1 MKHFTLFLLAAC
13 VGLMMHAQLP
23 SYVPTDGLV
32 AWYDMD
38 GNLSD
43 SSPHGH
49 DGTATNLAPAM
60 DRYGVDGGCL
70 SFSGS
75 VVPNT
80 NRTQIAND
88 AFGELPISD
97 AFEDGMTI
105 SIWALEAPTS
115 DSEFLQRRSNNS
127 IDFTLGRNDDGGI
140 ATHMGFEA
148 FAGPGETGLDNWH
161 HYALTYDEET
171 IKLYID
177 GVLSNSRSANQNVN
191 GFANWVGLGKYTYYG
206 GLTHFFFFNGL
217 MDELGFW
224 NRALTE
230 NEVLQLNEDE
240 APPFGCTDETAC
252 NYIPQGLT
260 ASQYTDSLGY
270 SVATLISSGYEPANL
285 IGMEYGGGLI
295 YNIEEQEAD
304 LVISIV
310 HPPEYADAPVP
321 NMGLNPGSACG
332 AGGQFGGSFL
342 NAPEQC
348 ANLVL
353 EGYDDW
359 FLPTIEQVQQVYET
373 LFYSAE
379 FPINVCATGASGYFK
394 GVDYLSATET
404 CRCYFGTGEVLCNAP
419 AGNAYE
425 YFPVRQTLI
434 PALPPNVEC
443 EFGCEYCGP
452 GTSWDAIAQMCV
464 VATSPYL
471 NDPGEAAVINPCYFD
486 SDQSGIV
493 DVTDLMNVLSVYGL
507 ACGEIPEAAEF
518 SCGESLD
525 YFGYEYA
532 TVQIGQQCWF
542 AENLRVESYSN
553 GESIPNGLDDV
564 DWYTTS
570 QGAMTAYGE
579 GASTCNNY
587 VLALGDAC
595 DETVSIPEY
604 GRLYNWHA
612 VADERGLCPSGWH
625 VPSDLEWMTL
635 ELQLGMASS
644 EVNGTGWRGT
654 DQGSQL
660 KNEDG
665 WFQNGAGSNSS
676 GFSGLPAG
684 DRTNSIFVN
693 AGTYGTFWSS
703 TETGGSTAWDRFIG
717 YDDQRVYRTS
727 FTKQSGFSVR
737 CLQNTNNN
745 E

>member
-1 MKHFTLFLLAAC
+1 
-13 VGLMMHAQLP
+13 MMHAQVP

-32 AWYDMD
+32 AWWNLDGAAIDDVGNNHGESFGTTPTFDRHGNENQAMD
-38 GNLSD
+38 FDGGSHVSLNTFFDGLQVTEASYSLWFLAEESDDTQFISGKEGFWRTIYVRLSPEGSVRFGGTSGGVYFGVSSEDGAIEFGTWHHLVVTFENSQISLFLDGEALVSGPSSTSYLDYQFVAAGNS
-43 SSPHGH
+43 
-49 DGTATNLAPAM
+49 TATN
-60 DRYGVDGGCL
+60 Y
-70 SFSGS
+70 
-75 VVPNT
+75 
-80 NRTQIAND
+80 
-88 AFGELPISD
+88 FGAIHPVS
-97 AFEDGMTI
+97 A
-105 SIWALEAPTS
+105 
-115 DSEFLQRRSNNS
+115 
-127 IDFTLGRNDDGGI
+127 GI
-140 ATHMGFEA
+140 
-148 FAGPGETGLDNWH
+148 TGH
-161 HYALTYDEET
+161 
-171 IKLYID
+171 
-177 GVLSNSRSANQNVN
+177 
-191 GFANWVGLGKYTYYG
+191 
-206 GLTHFFFFNGL
+206 FNGSL
-217 MDELGFW
+217 DEFGLW

-252 NYIPQGLT
+252 NYIPQSLT

-295 YNIEEQEAD
+295 YNIEEQEDD

-379 FPINVCATGASGYFK
+379 FPVNVCATGASGYFK

-518 SCGESLD
+518 SCGDPLD

-625 VPSDLEWMTL
+625 VPSDLEWISL

-703 TETGGSTAWDRFIG
+703 TETDGSTAWDRFIG

-727 FTKQSGFSVR
+727 YTKQSGFSVR

>member
-1 MKHFTLFLLAAC
+1 MKSLHSLFFLFSLGLTIAAQ
-13 VGLMMHAQLP
+13 VP
-23 SYVPTDGLV
+23 SHVPNDGLI
-32 AWYDMD
+32 AWYEMD

-49 DGTATNLAPAM
+49 DGTATNLSSAT
-60 DRYGVDGGCL
+60 DRYGIDGGCL

-115 DSEFLQRRSNNS
+115 DSEFLQRRNNNS
-127 IDFTLGRNDDGGI
+127 IDFTLGRNDDGGV

-148 FAGPGETGLDNWH
+148 FAGPGEAGLDSWH

-177 GVLSNSRSANQNVN
+177 GVLSNSKSANQNVN
-191 GFANWVGLGKYTYYG
+191 AFANWVGLGKYTYYG

-224 NRALTE
+224 NRSLSSGEIEALFQSQE
-230 NEVLQLNEDE
+230 N
-240 APPFGCTDETAC
+240 PSISGCMDETAC

-260 ASQYTDSLGY
+260 ATQYTDSLGY
-270 SVATLISSGYEPANL
+270 SIASLISSGFDSTNL

-295 YNIEEQEAD
+295 YNIDEQDAD

-353 EGYDDW
+353 AGFDDW

-379 FPINVCATGASGYFK
+379 FPVNVCATGASGYFK
-394 GVDYLSATET
+394 GADYLSATET

-419 AGNAYE
+419 AGNSYE

-443 EFGCEYCGP
+443 EYGCNYCGP
-452 GTSWDAIAQMCV
+452 GTTWDADAQICV
-464 VATSPYL
+464 VSTLPYL
-471 NDPGEAAVINPCYFD
+471 NEPGEAAALNPCYFD
-486 SDQSGIV
+486 SNYDGLV
-493 DVTDLMNVLSVYGL
+493 DVTDLMNVLSVYGMSCFWD
-507 ACGEIPEAAEF
+507 CGDLVNHQ
-518 SCGESLD
+518 GYD
-525 YFGYEYA
+525 YK
-532 TVQIGQQCWF
+532 TVQIGEQCWF
-542 AENLRVESYSN
+542 AENLSY
-553 GESIPNGLDDV
+553 
-564 DWYTTS
+564 
-570 QGAMTAYGE
+570 
-579 GASTCNNY
+579 
-587 VLALGDAC
+587 
-595 DETVSIPEY
+595 IPEGEAALTEGNVSTAAAY
-604 GRLYNWHA
+604 SPVGDEDAQIYYNHYATLEW
-612 VADERGLCPSGWH
+612 DLCPTGWH
-625 VPSDLEWMTL
+625 VPSLEAWETGIAVYGTGSQSVLDVDGWAISLDGYWDGGVLQAGAQATL
-635 ELQLGMASS
+635 WSADINEGNGWGIFQNFQSSGGEYSGSS
-644 EVNGTGWRGT
+644 ER
-654 DQGSQL
+654 D
-660 KNEDG
+660 
-665 WFQNGAGSNSS
+665 NGAT
-676 GFSGLPAG
+676 L
-684 DRTNSIFVN
+684 
-693 AGTYGTFWSS
+693 
-703 TETGGSTAWDRFIG
+703 
-717 YDDQRVYRTS
+717 
-727 FTKQSGFSVR
+727 R
-737 CLQNTNNN
+737 CIQD
-745 E
+745 

>member
-1 MKHFTLFLLAAC
+1 MKHSTLLFLATC
-13 VGLMMHAQLP
+13 VGLVMHAQVP

-32 AWYDMD
+32 AWWNLDGAAIDDVGNNHGESFGTTPTFDRHGNENQAMD
-38 GNLSD
+38 FDGGSHVSLNTFFDGLQVTEASYSLWFLAEESDDTQFISGKEGFWRTIYVRLSPEGSVRFGGTSGGVYFGVSSEDGAIEFGTWHHLVVTFENSQISLFLDGEALVSGPSSTSYLDYQFVAAGNS
-43 SSPHGH
+43 
-49 DGTATNLAPAM
+49 TATN
-60 DRYGVDGGCL
+60 Y
-70 SFSGS
+70 
-75 VVPNT
+75 
-80 NRTQIAND
+80 
-88 AFGELPISD
+88 FGAIHPVS
-97 AFEDGMTI
+97 A
-105 SIWALEAPTS
+105 
-115 DSEFLQRRSNNS
+115 
-127 IDFTLGRNDDGGI
+127 GI
-140 ATHMGFEA
+140 
-148 FAGPGETGLDNWH
+148 TGH
-161 HYALTYDEET
+161 
-171 IKLYID
+171 
-177 GVLSNSRSANQNVN
+177 
-191 GFANWVGLGKYTYYG
+191 
-206 GLTHFFFFNGL
+206 FNGSL
-217 MDELGFW
+217 DEFGLW

-230 NEVLQLNEDE
+230 NEVLQLNDGE

-252 NYIPQGLT
+252 NYILQGFT

-270 SVATLISSGYEPANL
+270 SIATLISSGYESANL

-359 FLPTIEQVQQVYET
+359 FLPTIDQVQQVYET

-379 FPINVCATGASGYFK
+379 FPVNVCATGASGYFK

-434 PALPPNVEC
+434 PALPPNIEC

-507 ACGEIPEAAEF
+507 ACGDVPAAAF
-518 SCGESLD
+518 SCGDPVSYQGYD
-525 YFGYEYA
+525 YE
-532 TVQIGQQCWF
+532 TVLIGSQCWL
-542 AENLRVESYSN
+542 AENLRSSYYQN
-553 GESIPNGLDDV
+553 GDDIPGDLSAADWELTNQNQSGACSI
-564 DWYTTS
+564 
-570 QGAMTAYGE
+570 YGE
-579 GASTCNNY
+579 TDGSCAHFSPCI
-587 VLALGDAC
+587 DPC
-595 DETVSIPEY
+595 DELASLEAF
-604 GRLYNWHA
+604 GKLYNWYA
-612 VADERGLCPSGWH
+612 VNDGRNLCPSGWH
-625 VPSDLEWMTL
+625 VASDDEWAALEDDVVGQGFDSPGTALRSSSCWVQGNNGTDDVGF
-635 ELQLGMASS
+635 EAVPGGYRNAVVEGHIHFPYAGHGAYFWTASVGENSS
-644 EVNGTGWRGT
+644 EAWCRYFDHFDPQIRRESLNRG
-654 DQGSQL
+654 L
-660 KNEDG
+660 
-665 WFQNGAGSNSS
+665 
-676 GFSGLPAG
+676 GFS
-684 DRTNSIFVN
+684 I
-693 AGTYGTFWSS
+693 
-703 TETGGSTAWDRFIG
+703 
-717 YDDQRVYRTS
+717 
-727 FTKQSGFSVR
+727 R
-737 CLQNTNNN
+737 CVKD
-745 E
+745 

>member
-1 MKHFTLFLLAAC
+1 MKHSTLFFLATC
-13 VGLMMHAQLP
+13 VGLMMHAQVP

-32 AWYDMD
+32 GWYPFN
-38 GNLSD
+38 GN
-43 SSPHGH
+43 
-49 DGTATNLAPAM
+49 
-60 DRYGVDGGCL
+60 
-70 SFSGS
+70 
-75 VVPNT
+75 
-80 NRTQIAND
+80 AND
-88 AFGELPISD
+88 ESGVSEDGEMFSLEAAEDRFGNANSAFYFNGSGCNPHIETNIDFQGSS
-97 AFEDGMTI
+97 EGMTI
-105 SIWALEAPTS
+105 SYWLNRQGNGCIYPRLFGFWS
-115 DSEFLQRRSNNS
+115 GGNNPQS
-127 IDFTLGRNDDGGI
+127 WGMAWGNSAVLDY
-140 ATHMGFEA
+140 MGESPA
-148 FAGPGETGLDNWH
+148 NNQWH
-161 HYALTYDEET
+161 HVLVTLDADSIHAYLNGELKGSFGSSKQPPLASYMSIGRMTHPAYD
-171 IKLYID
+171 
-177 GVLSNSRSANQNVN
+177 A
-191 GFANWVGLGKYTYYG
+191 
-206 GLTHFFFFNGL
+206 FNGY
-217 MDELGFW
+217 MDDFGIW
-224 NRALTE
+224 NRILLPEEIESMYESDDNPSIA
-230 NEVLQLNEDE
+230 
-240 APPFGCTDETAC
+240 GCMDETAC

-295 YNIEEQEAD
+295 YNIEEQGAD

-379 FPINVCATGASGYFK
+379 FPVNVCATGASGYFK

-434 PALPPNVEC
+434 PALPPSVEC

-625 VPSDLEWMTL
+625 VPSDLEWITL

-703 TETGGSTAWDRFIG
+703 TETDGSTAWDRFIG

-727 FTKQSGFSVR
+727 YTKQSGFSVR